1 MGAVRQRNEPRVQ
14 TFILGRRSNQEPGDE
29 ATMKR
34 TSHWLLGA
42 FGAAAL
48 LIVACGGSESPE
60 VAATATSTALAARE
74 TPSAAP
80 AQPAVVAAAEP
91 VATVDPRPD
100 GLTGAPVPPPTAQ
113 SDAFDVDRARLRAGS
128 FPALDYPQ
136 VVAAADAD
144 WMEDDFLVLGAVQN
158 GESRAYPLF
167 MMTFHHVAN
176 DELGG
181 EPYLVTF

>member
-1 MGAVRQRNEPRVQ
+1 
-14 TFILGRRSNQEPGDE
+14 
-29 ATMKR
+29 MKR
-34 TSHWLLGA
+34 TAHWLLGV

-48 LIVACGGSESPE
+48 LLVACGGSESRE
-60 VAATATSTALAARE
+60 VAATEPSTAPA
-74 TPSAAP
+74 TQAAP
-80 AQPAVVAAAEP
+80 DAAPVQPAVVAAAAP
-91 VATVDPRPD
+91 VATVEPRPD

-113 SDAFDVDRARLRAGS
+113 SDAFDAERARLRAGT
-128 FPALDYPQ
+128 FPPLDYPQ

-158 GESRAYPLF
+158 GEARAYPLF

-181 EPYLVTF
+181 KPYLVTF